1 MTSERVIPVGIC
13 GGLEAAPAAGSAGAD
28 YLEVSVQGFLDA
40 ADEDAAL
47 FEANLAASAGQHP
60 PVRRAN
66 LFLPARLPCI
76 GPAADEAALLAYA
89 ERAFAR
95 AQRTGIGC
103 IVFGSGGART
113 VPPGV
118 SAGSAREQFVA
129 LLRNMAP
136 LAESAGITLVVEPLN
151 TRECNFVNTLAE
163 GADIVAAC
171 GHPAV
176 GLVADTYHMGFSGE
190 GPDAVRRFGTMLRH
204 FHVAEYP
211 SRRYPG
217 ADGQDYVG
225 WFEVLREVGYSGG
238 VSVECRWGDLDAEAG
253 LAVANLRR
261 DLAAA
266 GYDGEP
272 EP

>member
-1 MTSERVIPVGIC
+1 MNPEQAFPIGIC
-13 GGLEAAPAAGSAGAD
+13 GGLEAASAAWSAGAD

-40 ADEDAAL
+40 ANEDAAL
-47 FEANLAASAGQHP
+47 FEANLAAAAGQRP
-60 PVRRAN
+60 LVRRAN
-66 LFLPARLPCI
+66 LFLPAKLPCV

-95 AQRTGIGC
+95 AQRAGIGC

-118 SAGSAREQFVA
+118 SVASARGQFIT
-129 LLRNMAP
+129 LLQNLAP
-136 LAESAGITLVVEPLN
+136 LAQRASITLVVEPLN

-163 GADIVAAC
+163 GAEIVEAC
-171 GHPAV
+171 GQPAV
-176 GLVADTYHMGFSGE
+176 GLLADTYHMGFSGE
-190 GPDAVRRFGTMLRH
+190 RPDAVRRFGNFLRH

-217 ADGQDYVG
+217 ADGQSYVG
-225 WFEVLREVGYSGG
+225 WFEALREVGYSGG
-238 VSVECRWGDLDAEAG
+238 VSVECRWGDLIPEAG

-261 DLAAA
+261 DLTASCEQ
-266 GYDGEP
+266 EP
-272 EP
+272 AR